1 MQPPHELPQ
10 FELELHVR
18 WFPDFAFDALCAS
31 DKLFDEHDAFSDAE
45 AAEYVFSEFAG
56 HELTLQA
63 DFEFALQFLLTVLDC
78 LLHDDAAGILPSS
91 TPHCELATADVN
103 AAFTDLTASAGV
115 LVHVATETLALLPIA
130 SARMSA
136 ITFFF
141 T

>member
-1 MQPPHELPQ
+1 MQLPH
-10 FELELHVR
+10 ELELHVR
-18 WFPDFAFDALCAS
+18 WFPDFAFDALRAL
-31 DKLFDEHDAFSDAE
+31 DKLFDEHDAFSGAE
-45 AAEYVFSEFAG
+45 AAEYVFSEFAGFAG

-63 DFEFALQFLLTVLDC
+63 DFEFALQFLLAVLDC
-78 LLHDDAAGILPSS
+78 LLHDNAAGILSSS

-115 LVHVATETLALLPIA
+115 LVHVAAETLALLPIA

-136 ITFFF
+136 ITLFF